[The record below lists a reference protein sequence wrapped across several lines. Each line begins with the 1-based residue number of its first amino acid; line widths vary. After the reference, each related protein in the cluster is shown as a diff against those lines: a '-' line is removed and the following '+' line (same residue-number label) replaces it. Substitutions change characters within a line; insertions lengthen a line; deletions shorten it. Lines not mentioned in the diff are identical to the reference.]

1 MSKPPTNGK
10 DEEEEI
16 PPPQR
21 PPSPP
26 LHTTFAARGVLV
38 RVLLEPMRLYEMQD
52 PLQAQN
58 FPAFKPRDTRITS
71 YQGMT
76 HVAWSCDGKK
86 LAAVGTD
93 KATRIWLPE
102 KSVSVP
108 LLSTDTC

>member
-38 RVLLEPMRLYEMQD
+38 RVLLEPMRFYEM
-52 PLQAQN
+52 
-58 FPAFKPRDTRITS
+58 
-71 YQGMT
+71 
-76 HVAWSCDGKK
+76 
-86 LAAVGTD
+86 
-93 KATRIWLPE
+93 
-102 KSVSVP
+102 
-108 LLSTDTC
+108 